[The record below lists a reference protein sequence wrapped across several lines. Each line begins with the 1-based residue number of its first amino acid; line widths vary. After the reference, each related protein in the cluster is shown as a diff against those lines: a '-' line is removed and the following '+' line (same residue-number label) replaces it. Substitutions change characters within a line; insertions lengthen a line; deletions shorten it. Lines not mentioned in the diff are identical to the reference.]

1 MGWGLKKSW
10 LRNEIKEGPNKGPN
24 GETNQGA
31 ADDASRRPT
40 SPNDMR
46 PRYAAE
52 VYPSLLV
59 WQDNATGWTID
70 VAASVQRFFPPSSSS
85 FLSFHIFPFSTLFTF
100 IITKVTRSNK
110 CGISGRSL
118 LYDTWYP
125 PSIAH
130 PLECFIPIQN
140 YKRYE
145 RIIQTELKL

>member
-1 MGWGLKKSW
+1 MVWGLKKSW

-24 GETNQGA
+24 CETNQGA
-31 ADDASRRPT
+31 ANDASRRPT
-40 SPNDMR
+40 SLNDICA
-46 PRYAAE
+46 PGTIPVA
-52 VYPSLLV
+52 VGV
-59 WQDNATGWTID
+59 TGQCHWVNYRRGCIGEEI
-70 VAASVQRFFPPSSSS
+70 FPPSSSS
-85 FLSFHIFPFSTLFTF
+85 FLSFHIFPLSTLFTF

-118 LYDTWYP
+118 LYGAWYP
-125 PSIAH
+125 LSIAH